1 MNGKNKQGNTPIH
14 LNLMDETG
22 KKVEM
27 KPQNQKEKTISEK
40 FMEELDQK
48 EKEIFLK
55 IKEVRIKNCEYEEY
69 EAVTEDSLD
78 DYVFLIT
85 YVKEGKISFDS
96 EGVTIKVR
104 RPILSEKGEVI
115 TDRIKLL
122 FQRNVERERA
132 FTKKIK
138 VKAGDTAASMD
149 YTRAVIAAH
158 LANVDFNG
166 ASVVLPEK
174 SISGKNIHAND
185 YQILTTCYLFFRN

>member
-1 MNGKNKQGNTPIH
+1 
-14 LNLMDETG
+14 MDETG

-27 KPQNQKEKTISEK
+27 KPQIQKEKTISEK

-55 IKEVRIKNCEYEEY
+55 IKDVRMKYCEYEEF

-96 EGVTIKVR
+96 DGVTIKVR

-122 FQRNVERERA
+122 FQRNVDRERA
-132 FTKKIK
+132 FTKKIR
-138 VKAGDTAASMD
+138 VKTGDTAASMD

-166 ASVVLPEK
+166 TSIVLPVK
-174 SISGKNIHAND
+174 SISGKSMHEND